1 MPKKKDSEYMRYV
14 AATVGTITAVGY
26 GAAMTWTSPS
36 IPYLTSENSPIPLS
50 KEQSDIISSLLT
62 VGYIT
67 GYIMNPF
74 IIEQFGSKRTLLIY
88 TIPQMTAWILIN
100 LAQSP
105 ITLYI
110 ARIFKGM
117 GYGAGICALTI
128 YLSEIGT
135 SKTRGIFI
143 SYLNL
148 AMGLGF
154 FLVMLFGAY
163 IPYKYM
169 NLILLA
175 SPIIF
180 AITFIFMPEASFFSK
195 IQIKKE
201 KEQISEDLKSF
212 DYENQVL
219 MNQEMRSLK
228 QTGINHRNI
237 FFKEEEENASKEAEN
252 TGENNSSLNLGYE
265 QTKRILN
272 PEGIFVSKEA
282 EITGENNSSLKLNYE
297 HKKRKD
303 FKNENLQTKT
313 LQDKNLQVE
322 YIKDKNFHIKTL
334 QDTNFQTK
342 TSQCENFHNKN
353 PSTWENF
360 QSENELK
367 ADNYSKENEN
377 FSTLKNSRFWK
388 MIATRNSRKALM
400 ITVSLAAQD
409 VLSGHMVVWTFTQQ
423 LLTSKESPIDSE
435 KATMFLAL
443 AKIIASGISA
453 KIIEKTGRRNI
464 LFATSIIG
472 TLSNITLCAFF
483 FVEEG
488 NFNISMFTWLPCF
501 ILTCYELAMSIGCS
515 NFFYVYQ
522 AELFTADVKSMGVMF
537 CKVSYMAF
545 SYFCLF
551 RFQVLMAA
559 IGRGMIYL
567 IFSIFSII
575 LSIFVFSITPET
587 QGKSNEEIQIVLGKK
602 RFFVV

>member
-1 MPKKKDSEYMRYV
+1 
-14 AATVGTITAVGY
+14 
-26 GAAMTWTSPS
+26 MTWTSPS
-36 IPYLTSENSPIPLS
+36 IPYLTSGNSPIPLS
-50 KEQSDIISSLLT
+50 KEQSDIVSSLLT

-88 TIPQMTAWILIN
+88 TIPQMLAWILIN

-117 GYGAGICALTI
+117 GYGAAICALTI

-180 AITFIFMPEASFFSK
+180 AITFIFMPEASFFSEN
-195 IQIKKE
+195 QIKKE
-201 KEQISEDLKSF
+201 KENIGEDLKSI
-212 DYENQVL
+212 DCERHIL
-219 MNQEMRSLK
+219 MNQGMMSLK
-228 QTGINHRNI
+228 QIEIKHSDI
-237 FFKEEEENASKEAEN
+237 FFKKEEEEEENVFKKAEN
-252 TGENNSSLNLGYE
+252 PG
-265 QTKRILN
+265 KH
-272 PEGIFVSKEA
+272 
-282 EITGENNSSLKLNYE
+282 NSSLKLNYE
-297 HKKRKD
+297 DK
-303 FKNENLQTKT
+303 NLQTKTDKNFQVEHIKDKSFQIKT
-313 LQDKNLQVE
+313 LQDKNFQIETFE
-322 YIKDKNFHIKTL
+322 YENLKNENPLTSKNFL
-334 QDTNFQTK
+334 
-342 TSQCENFHNKN
+342 
-353 PSTWENF
+353 
-360 QSENELK
+360 
-367 ADNYSKENEN
+367 
-377 FSTLKNSRFWK
+377 LKNEKSSWKNCRFLK
-388 MIATRNSRKALM
+388 MIATRNNRKALI

-423 LLTSKESPIDSE
+423 LLTNKESSIDSE

-472 TLSNITLCAFF
+472 TLSNIMLCAFF
-483 FVEEG
+483 FIEER

-522 AELFTADVKSMGVMF
+522 AELFTIDVKSMGVMF

-551 RFQVLMAA
+551 RFQVLMAS